1 MVLRNRRQFRLLAIL
16 VMVTAAGCGTADD
29 GEGENDTVGEPT
41 VAAGQKQCV
50 NIIQEHDLAA
60 LGYSQASA
68 QVFTD
73 RFWRAPDPRFTWCIE
88 QVSNLNYRIRPYDLQ
103 STKEMDAYESTN
115 DYNVVLR
122 SFQNNTSQI
131 WSIVPGI
138 SSGTYRLQ
146 QVSTG
151 RLLDAYT
158 STTNRRAVTRTP
170 QSDATQR
177 WYIEDVGC
185 TCD

>member
-1 MVLRNRRQFRLLAIL
+1 MALRNRRQFTLLAIL
-16 VMVTAAGCGTADD
+16 VMATAAGCGTAD

-41 VAAGQKQCV
+41 LAAGQKQCV
-50 NIIQEHDLAA
+50 NIIQEHDFAA
-60 LGYSQASA
+60 LGYSQSSA

-73 RFWRAPDPRFTWCIE
+73 PFWRAPDPRFTWCIE
-88 QVSNLNYRIRPYDLQ
+88 QVGSLNYRIRPYDLQ
-103 STKEMDAYESTN
+103 STKVMDVYESSTN

-122 SFQNNTSQI
+122 SFQNNPSQI
-131 WSIVPGI
+131 WFIVPGVT
-138 SSGTYRLQ
+138 SGTYRLQ
-146 QVSTG
+146 QGSTG

-158 STTNRRAVTRTP
+158 SISNRRAVTRTP